1 MKTKDWYLS
10 PLIQALSTLRDESE
24 AIQSEH
30 ERLKQQVIWK
40 AAVFKFNLL
49 TQLLKKKELE
59 FTDHKLRMDAEMD
72 DMKIQLLKFESDLNA
87 ERDARR
93 VAQNEADAAKS
104 VAQNLLRESQR
115 FITRGNFWET
125 LTICRDPVFC
135 CP

>member
-1 MKTKDWYLS
+1 
-10 PLIQALSTLRDESE
+10 
-24 AIQSEH
+24 
-30 ERLKQQVIWK
+30 
-40 AAVFKFNLL
+40 
-49 TQLLKKKELE
+49 
-59 FTDHKLRMDAEMD
+59 MDAEMD

-125 LTICRDPVFC
+125 LTICIETLFFLPIKKSVKNFVHIT
-135 CP
+135 

>member
-1 MKTKDWYLS
+1 
-10 PLIQALSTLRDESE
+10 
-24 AIQSEH
+24 
-30 ERLKQQVIWK
+30 
-40 AAVFKFNLL
+40 
-49 TQLLKKKELE
+49 
-59 FTDHKLRMDAEMD
+59 MDAEMD

-125 LTICRDPVFC
+125 LTICRYPVFVAHKKSVLNFVHIT
-135 CP
+135 

>member
-1 MKTKDWYLS
+1 M
-10 PLIQALSTLRDESE
+10 A
-24 AIQSEH
+24 
-30 ERLKQQVIWK
+30 

-49 TQLLKKKELE
+49 TQLTKKELE

-115 FITRGNFWET
+115 FITRGNF
-125 LTICRDPVFC
+125 
-135 CP
+135 